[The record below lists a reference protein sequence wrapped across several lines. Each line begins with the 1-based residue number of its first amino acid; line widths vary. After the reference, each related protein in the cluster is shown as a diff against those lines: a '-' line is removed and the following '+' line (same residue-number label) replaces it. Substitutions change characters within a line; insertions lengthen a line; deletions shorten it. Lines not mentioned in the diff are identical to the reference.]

1 MTTPAANLSNIYWV
15 PPRMSDLGWY
25 NCGMLFRLTLVWFA
39 LVALLQ
45 SAFIYVF
52 MLNNTLPGSDFAC
65 RTDQSPIPKNS
76 ATGINSKA
84 PNFKK

>member
-1 MTTPAANLSNIYWV
+1 MRTPAANKYRIYRV

-25 NCGMLFRLTLVWFA
+25 KCGMLLRLTLRWFA

-65 RTDQSPIPKNS
+65 RTDQLPIPKNS